1 MMYRLAARESSD
13 GNFLLKFWV
22 IFVAITEF
30 VFCLSKASR
39 FIDLSAREAYF
50 IRIFYQGH
58 VILRERKNFRVIFF
72 PLFTICF
79 YLVCLSSVLYHAR
92 PPRGSCWNFIA
103 RDVSLLIFRA
113 ETSVL
118 VNKVGVLFCSIT
130 GFSIC
135 SRVCQ
140 KRFLTAKVWHYF
152 HIQNNVYWGGIKV
165 TMALKRDFA
174 EGFPTVL
181 KQLEVF

>member
-30 VFCLSKASR
+30 VYCLSNSVFSDFFKIIRQKASW

-50 IRIFYQGH
+50 NRIFYQGH
-58 VILRERKNFRVIFF
+58 VILCERKNFRVIFF
-72 PLFTICF
+72 AFFTICF
-79 YLVCLSSVLYHAR
+79 HFVCLSSVLCHAW

-103 RDVSLLIFRA
+103 RDVSLLILRA

-118 VNKVGVLFCSIT
+118 VNEVGVLFCSVT

-140 KRFLTAKVWHYF
+140 KRFLAAKVGHYF
-152 HIQNNVYWGGIKV
+152 HIQNNVYWG
-165 TMALKRDFA
+165 
-174 EGFPTVL
+174 VL
-181 KQLEVF
+181 K